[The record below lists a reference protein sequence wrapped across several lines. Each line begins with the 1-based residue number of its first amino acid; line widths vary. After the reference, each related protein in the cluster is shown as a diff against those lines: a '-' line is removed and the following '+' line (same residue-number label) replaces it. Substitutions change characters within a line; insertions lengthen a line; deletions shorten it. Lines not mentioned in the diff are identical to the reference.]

1 MQSQDVISRQFF
13 QPNLKLDWVMHSY
26 IKLGVVAKVD
36 NDSRNLIVGDF
47 DFLDNLTGY
56 RAVGTPAAN
65 RFRFIQYAPAN
76 AYGPIGPFDE
86 ESYLQSS
93 ADVKKEIRFER
104 QIR

>member
-1 MQSQDVISRQFF
+1 VQNQDVIFRQFF
-13 QPNLKLDWVMHSY
+13 QPDLKLDWMVHSY
-26 IKLGVVAKVD
+26 IELSVVTKVD
-36 NDSRNLIVGDF
+36 NHSRNLVVGYF
-47 DFLDNLTGY
+47 DFLDDFTSD

-65 RFRFIQYAPAN
+65 RFRFSQYAPPE

-104 QIR
+104 KIR